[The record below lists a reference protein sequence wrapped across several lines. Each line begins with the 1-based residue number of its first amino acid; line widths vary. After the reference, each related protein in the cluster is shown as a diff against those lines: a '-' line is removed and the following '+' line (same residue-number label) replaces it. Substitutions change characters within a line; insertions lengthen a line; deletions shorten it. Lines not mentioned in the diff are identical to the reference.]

1 MKGGGSV
8 QDWYLAAAR
17 ITAYIEDHIGEN
29 PSLMQIA
36 RHVGYS
42 PHYCSVIFRSVCG
55 MTIRGYIAARRLSLA
70 AIRLRDTRDP
80 LVQIALEY
88 GFSSQ
93 PALTRAFQNAFGL
106 SPHRYRRH
114 PVPIPLQIRF
124 QPPIATEQEE
134 SMMSNQRPLDVRTE
148 YIPAHQYLG
157 AFQRSETRN
166 GTIWPGHDCDLL
178 CGMIESMT
186 DQDRIV
192 TSYTA
197 GWDRSRGKQ
206 SYFFGSGIDARA
218 KDVAVPEGLELR
230 AIPGSYY
237 LVFSCPPFRYPEE
250 NFDAMSQVEQ
260 LAWSFDPTPLGLT
273 WNEEDCPCY
282 QRHNPE
288 VLGYQ
293 VLRPVKEL

>member
-1 MKGGGSV
+1 M
-8 QDWYLAAAR
+8 QDWYLAVQR
-17 ITAYIEDHIGEN
+17 IVAYIEEHIGEN
-29 PSLMQIA
+29 PSLMQIS

-42 PHYCSVIFRSVCG
+42 PHYCSVIFRSVTG
-55 MTIRGYIAARRLSLA
+55 MTVRGYIAARRLSLA
-70 AIRLRDTRDP
+70 ALQLRDSREP
-80 LVQIALEY
+80 LVQIALTY

-93 PALTRAFQNAFGL
+93 PALTRAFQSAFGL

-124 QPPIATEQEE
+124 QPPVITNQEG
-134 SMMSNQRPLDVRTE
+134 SMMNSKRILDVRTE

-157 AFQRSETRN
+157 AFRRTETKN

-197 GWDRSRGKQ
+197 GWDRSQGKEN
-206 SYFFGSGIDARA
+206 YFFGSGIDWRA
-218 KDVAVPEGLELR
+218 KDVTVPEGLELR
-230 AIPGSYY
+230 SIPGSYY

-250 NFDAMSQVEQ
+250 NADAMSQVEQ
-260 LAWSFDPTPLGLT
+260 LAWSFDPAPLGLT

-282 QRHNPE
+282 QRHSPD

-293 VLRPVKEL
+293 VLRPVKEI